1 MTRAG
6 AVVAFALALAAGI
19 ALRAARLDV
28 RPMHHDEANQAV
40 KFGALLERG
49 EYRYDPTDHHGPT
62 LYYLTLP
69 SAWLRGQHT
78 LASLDERTLRAVPVC
93 FGAATILLVA
103 LLSGA
108 VGRTAAAAAAA
119 LMALSPAM
127 VFYSRMFIQES
138 LFACFTLAF
147 VIAVGHAVTRGR
159 LVWSACAGVAAG
171 LALATKETA
180 AIVLP
185 ATLVACAIA
194 WWSLAPTPPRPPLTS
209 RGRWALGI
217 VGIAAAAIVA
227 ALFYSSFFAAPGA
240 ILGPFRG
247 AGGYVERGLDPAAHA
262 HPWSYYLRLLAYTSD
277 GGVRWSE
284 GLVLLLAATGA
295 LLGWPRKNTDGP
307 PQTNPEGGP
316 QKNTDEH
323 KTFSALVCS
332 SVAFPCSSEPQ
343 TNPGGEPQNNTDKHK
358 PLSVH
363 LCSPAAF
370 PRSSEP
376 QTNPEVGP
384 QKHTDEHKTFSALL
398 CSSVAFPCSSVALG
412 TFWVRYL
419 TLYVLITAAIFSAI
433 RYKTPWNLLPFY
445 VVAFVLAGIGLSALL
460 RSTASHAL
468 RAALAAVVLLASAQL
483 AGQAWRASVTYAADP
498 RNPYVYAQTV
508 PDAVRMAA
516 RIRNL
521 SALHAGGAQMQ
532 VSVIAPPHEQW
543 PLPWYLRTMPNVGYW
558 TAPGDPLALRAPV
571 IVSSIE
577 HTPALDRALGDRY
590 VSEFFGLRPDV
601 LLALYVERALW
612 DRFLA
617 KTAANTATSLR

>member
-171 LALATKETA
+171 LALATKESA

-194 WWSLAPTPPRPPLTS
+194 WWSLAPTPLRPPLTS

-262 HPWSYYLRLLAYTSD
+262 HPWSYYLRLLAYTSG

-316 QKNTDEH
+316 QKNTD
-323 KTFSALVCS
+323 K
-332 SVAFPCSSEPQ
+332 
-343 TNPGGEPQNNTDKHK
+343 
-358 PLSVH
+358 
-363 LCSPAAF
+363 
-370 PRSSEP
+370 
-376 QTNPEVGP
+376 
-384 QKHTDEHKTFSALL
+384 HKTFSALL

-468 RAALAAVVLLASAQL
+468 RAALAAVVLVASAQL

-521 SALHAGGAQMQ
+521 SALHADGAQMQ

-543 PLPWYLRTMPNVGYW
+543 PLPWYLRTMPDVGYW

-590 VSEFFGLRPDV
+590 VSELFGLRPDV